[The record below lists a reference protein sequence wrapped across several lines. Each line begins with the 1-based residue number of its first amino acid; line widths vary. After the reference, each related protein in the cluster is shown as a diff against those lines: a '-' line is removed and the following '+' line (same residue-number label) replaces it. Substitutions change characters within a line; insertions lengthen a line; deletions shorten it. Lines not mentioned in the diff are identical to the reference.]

1 MKTPRISNAL
11 RAGFVIVASTV
22 LVAPT
27 VLAAQEIHR
36 DCMLR
41 IGSGP
46 TGKIYELMVQDMQ
59 RVCGAEVSICS
70 VPTVG
75 GLPNLMMLS
84 ASQVELG
91 IVQLDTLKQMAN
103 GGDENIAA
111 LQAVIPLHINLL
123 HILSLRAGSKVGVT
137 KVGDTNLP
145 WSGQLK
151 VFSKFSDLQGMKVAV
166 VGSTQL
172 LGQTLNMQTGYAMEF
187 LIAASDDQAIKML
200 QANQVQAI
208 FTDGGWPLPSIV
220 RHSLG
225 SGLML
230 VEYDLPAKPPFLV
243 VRRNYENLDAF
254 NFSFLGIPNLLV
266 TRPFKPGGE
275 MGKRVA
281 TLQRCLLNR
290 LDELKEGRFQAGWK
304 DIKQPLETLGV
315 TPFGKTPAQ
324 STVSR
329 RPIN

>member
-1 MKTPRISNAL
+1 MKIPRLSTAF
-11 RAGFVIVASTV
+11 RTSVVIVASTA
-22 LVAPT
+22 LAT
-27 VLAAQEIHR
+27 LTSALAAQDTQR
-36 DCMLR
+36 DCALR

-46 TGKIYELMVQDMQ
+46 TGKIYELMVQDIQ
-59 RVCGAEVSICS
+59 RVCGAEVSVCS
-70 VPTVG
+70 VPSIG

-84 ASQVELG
+84 ASQLELG
-91 IVQLDTLKQMAN
+91 IVQLDTLRQMAN

-137 KVGDTNLP
+137 KVGNTNLP

-172 LGQTLNMQTGYAMEF
+172 LGQTLNSQTGYAMKF
-187 LIAASDDQAIKML
+187 FIAESDDQAIKML
-200 QANQVQAI
+200 QASQVQAI
-208 FTDGGWPLPSIV
+208 FTDGGWPLPSIS
-220 RHSLG
+220 RHPPR

-230 VEYDLPAKPPFLV
+230 VEYDLPAKAPFTV
-243 VRRNYENLDAF
+243 VKRNYENLDAF
-254 NFSFLGIPNLLV
+254 NFAFLGVPNLLM
-266 TRPFKPGGE
+266 TRPFKAGGE
-275 MGKRVA
+275 MGKRVG

-304 DIKQPLETLGV
+304 DIKRPLDTLGV
-315 TPFGKTPAQ
+315 TAFGKYPTP

-329 RPIN
+329 